1 MRVKV
6 NITLNVIAQERDRE
20 WRKKGGG
27 RGGERKKKNSV
38 DLSLGG

>member
-1 MRVKV
+1 MWVKV
-6 NITLNVIAQERDRE
+6 NIALNVIAQERDRK

-27 RGGERKKKNSV
+27 RGEKKKKTRV

>member
-1 MRVKV
+1 MWVKV
-6 NITLNVIAQERDRE
+6 NIALNVIAQERDGK

-27 RGGERKKKNSV
+27 RGGKKTRV